1 MLKSNLVSNL
11 VKVGVALGAVSL
23 LVACSSKNSSGSN
36 SSGSSSPKSSSKGS
50 KVSYSREAEVTVD
63 AAREIT
69 VTKSAPYI
77 KLPQL
82 PAYEPKRLNEEARG
96 IAVAHSI
103 PYTCKLLGE
112 VEGKDSSDGKVPPSF
127 EDIREGATNDLRN
140 RASELVNE
148 DSRILVKLTKEAMIC
163 EMRVK
168 DGQYEEKDCTA
179 WQKIPQNGKILSYRV
194 HANVFECGTK

>member
-1 MLKSNLVSNL
+1 MLKNNLVSN
-11 VKVGVALGAVSL
+11 VAKVGITLGAVSI
-23 LVACSSKNSSGSN
+23 LVACSSTNGNNSTSPSGS
-36 SSGSSSPKSSSKGS
+36 GKSSKI
-50 KVSYSREAEVTVD
+50 SYSREAEFNVD

-82 PAYEPKRLNEEARG
+82 PAYEPKKLNEEARG
-96 IAVAHSI
+96 IAVAYSI

-112 VEGKDSSDGKVPPSF
+112 VEGRDSSDGKVPPSF

-168 DGQYEEKDCTA
+168 DGQYEEKDCTV

>member
-1 MLKSNLVSNL
+1 MLNKNLVDSFL
-11 VKVGVALGAVSL
+11 KFGIAVGTVSL
-23 LVACSSKNSSGSN
+23 LVACSSKNDTRSSG
-36 SSGSSSPKSSSKGS
+36 GSKS
-50 KVSYSREAEVTVD
+50 KVSYSRESEVTVD

-69 VTKSAPYI
+69 ITKVAPYI
-77 KLPQL
+77 KMPQL
-82 PAYEPKRLNEEARG
+82 PAYEPKKLNEEARG
-96 IAVAHSI
+96 IAVAYSV

-112 VEGKDSSDGKVPPSF
+112 VEGKDNSDGKVPPSF

-140 RASELVNE
+140 KASELVNE

>member
-1 MLKSNLVSNL
+1 MLNKKLVSNVAKIGISL
-11 VKVGVALGAVSL
+11 GVVSL
-23 LVACSSKNSSGSN
+23 FVACGGNN
-36 SSGSSSPKSSSKGS
+36 QPKSSSSSNKG
-50 KVSYSREAEVTVD
+50 KVSYTKEVEVTVD

-69 VTKSAPYI
+69 VTKVAPYI

-96 IAVAHSI
+96 IAVAYSV

-112 VEGKDSSDGKVPPSF
+112 VEGKDNSDGKVPPSF

-140 RASELVNE
+140 HAAELVND
-148 DSRILVKLTKEAMIC
+148 DSRLLVKLTKEAMTC
-163 EMRVK
+163 EMRVS
-168 DGQYEEKDCTA
+168 DGRYEEKDCTA
-179 WQKIPQNGKILSYRV
+179 WEKIPQNGKILSYRI

>member
-1 MLKSNLVSNL
+1 MLKNNLVNSL
-11 VKVGVALGAVSL
+11 IKVGVTLGAISL
-23 LVACSSKNSSGSN
+23 LVACSSKNST
-36 SSGSSSPKSSSKGS
+36 KSSSSAKSPSKG

-69 VTKSAPYI
+69 VTKVAPYV
-77 KLPQL
+77 KMPQL
-82 PAYEPKRLNEEARG
+82 PAYEPKKLSEEARG
-96 IAVAHSI
+96 IAVAYSV

-140 RASELVNE
+140 KAAELVNE